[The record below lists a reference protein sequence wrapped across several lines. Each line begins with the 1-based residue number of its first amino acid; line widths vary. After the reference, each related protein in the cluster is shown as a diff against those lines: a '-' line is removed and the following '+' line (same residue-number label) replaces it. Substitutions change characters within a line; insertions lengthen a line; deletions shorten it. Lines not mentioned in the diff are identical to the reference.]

1 MDVKWL
7 SDKPFV
13 VKGTTYTIQIPITLE
28 KALEEVQTMLSE
40 IKKKKKYYKG
50 LLEKLDFS
58 DSFLNKAPVKII
70 VDKIKIEEDT
80 YKMLFFLNEEE
91 YKYTLYLK
99 IVLKVLDF
107 VNDAYQELDYKM
119 KYKLIPQGQTKQ
131 PIQSFIN
138 IKGSQNIFKILEVVR
153 ISLSYNRS

>member
-7 SDKPFV
+7 PDKPFV

-119 KYKLIPQGQTKQ
+119 KYKLIPQG
-131 PIQSFIN
+131 
-138 IKGSQNIFKILEVVR
+138 
-153 ISLSYNRS
+153 

>member
-1 MDVKWL
+1 MRIL
-7 SDKPFV
+7 DKI
-13 VKGTTYTIQIPITLE
+13 YARNNYISLC
-28 KALEEVQTMLSE
+28 EEFDKVS
-40 IKKKKKYYKG
+40 YA
-50 LLEKLDFS
+50 S
-58 DSFLNKAPVKII
+58 PVKII

-119 KYKLIPQGQTKQ
+119 KYKLIPQG
-131 PIQSFIN
+131 
-138 IKGSQNIFKILEVVR
+138 
-153 ISLSYNRS
+153 

>member
-13 VKGTTYTIQIPITLE
+13 VKGTIQIPITLE

-119 KYKLIPQGQTKQ
+119 KYKLIPQG
-131 PIQSFIN
+131 
-138 IKGSQNIFKILEVVR
+138 
-153 ISLSYNRS
+153 

>member
-28 KALEEVQTMLSE
+28 KALEEVQTILSE

-119 KYKLIPQGQTKQ
+119 KYKLIPQG
-131 PIQSFIN
+131 
-138 IKGSQNIFKILEVVR
+138 
-153 ISLSYNRS
+153 

>member
-58 DSFLNKAPVKII
+58 DSFLNKAPV
-70 VDKIKIEEDT
+70 
-80 YKMLFFLNEEE
+80 
-91 YKYTLYLK
+91 
-99 IVLKVLDF
+99 
-107 VNDAYQELDYKM
+107 
-119 KYKLIPQGQTKQ
+119 
-131 PIQSFIN
+131 S
-138 IKGSQNIFKILEVVR
+138 R
-153 ISLSYNRS
+153 

>member
-1 MDVKWL
+1 
-7 SDKPFV
+7 
-13 VKGTTYTIQIPITLE
+13 
-28 KALEEVQTMLSE
+28 MLSE

-119 KYKLIPQGQTKQ
+119 KYKLIPQG
-131 PIQSFIN
+131 
-138 IKGSQNIFKILEVVR
+138 
-153 ISLSYNRS
+153 